1 MKKGKDMGDKIKKGA
16 SRNELMVI
24 ICLCIYIF
32 LLTFTNT
39 AWYTFSEG
47 TKVYTIFKL
56 LRYVSYLLLFIV
68 IMSDII
74 KHNYSRET
82 LFYLIC
88 LLVFSFIGM
97 FTGKDKALFFYIF
110 LFGVAYGMSINK
122 VVKSAFIIHA
132 GILLVT
138 VVCAFAGLAD
148 NSILDYERSR
158 YSLGFNWPNLAPILL
173 LFVALQYIYIRKN
186 KITVWE
192 CIIIEVIN
200 ILMYKFTNTKMSFF
214 MLSALLAVVI
224 ICQLSATMKK
234 LLKKALT
241 SFKKLVVIIPAIC
254 AFIACWLPL
263 YNPES
268 TIWIKLNSV
277 LSERLWQC
285 RNAITRYGF
294 TLLGRHI
301 DFEVHNVLNGGVS
314 DQTYFID
321 SGYLHIAMQ
330 SGLVIFVLLVFL
342 YVICMYK
349 AYANKDYYMLCI
361 MIVISVFC
369 INDIYFISPFN
380 IFILYAFCDNDTFK
394 EIPLLQKLSK
404 PVGVVYD
411 CIGNISSKMSK
422 KER

>member
-1 MKKGKDMGDKIKKGA
+1 MGDKIKKGA

-68 IMSDII
+68 IMADII

-110 LFGVAYGMSINK
+110 LFGAAYSMSINK
-122 VVKSAFIIHA
+122 VVKSAFIVQA
-132 GILLVT
+132 GLLLVT
-138 VVCAFAGLAD
+138 AVCAFAGLAD

-192 CIIIEVIN
+192 CIIMEVIN

-234 LLKKALT
+234 LLKKALI

-294 TLLGRHI
+294 TLFGRHI

-330 SGLVIFVLLVFL
+330 SGLVIFVLLVLL

>member
-1 MKKGKDMGDKIKKGA
+1 
-16 SRNELMVI
+16 
-24 ICLCIYIF
+24 
-32 LLTFTNT
+32 
-39 AWYTFSEG
+39 
-47 TKVYTIFKL
+47 
-56 LRYVSYLLLFIV
+56 
-68 IMSDII
+68 
-74 KHNYSRET
+74 
-82 LFYLIC
+82 
-88 LLVFSFIGM
+88 
-97 FTGKDKALFFYIF
+97 
-110 LFGVAYGMSINK
+110 
-122 VVKSAFIIHA
+122 
-132 GILLVT
+132 
-138 VVCAFAGLAD
+138 
-148 NSILDYERSR
+148 
-158 YSLGFNWPNLAPILL
+158 
-173 LFVALQYIYIRKN
+173 
-186 KITVWE
+186 
-192 CIIIEVIN
+192 
-200 ILMYKFTNTKMSFF
+200 

-234 LLKKALT
+234 LLKKALI

-294 TLLGRHI
+294 TLFGRHI

-330 SGLVIFVLLVFL
+330 SGLVIFVLLVLL

-394 EIPLLQKLSK
+394 EISLLQKLSK